1 MDRRRRPRS
10 NRCGGG
16 GNGGYS
22 WNIIL
27 SYCARVDEPRRRLP
41 QMEDVV
47 QRMRAVGVTPD
58 CYSYTSLVAVCL
70 ASHAHAASRSSSSC
84 CARWTTTECAPMP
97 PSSTPSSAVT
107 RRPSSTSG
115 GGEGGGGDGWWRRI
129 QRPETVTRAQVQ
141 RSGQRSGQS
150 YSCSGQRYALGS
162 ALCAFGSEYNPCSP
176 NFQTTREGL

>member
-1 MDRRRRPRS
+1 MASGGALLRALAAVTVDRRRRPRS

-70 ASHAHAASRSSSSC
+70 ASHAHAASRDAKLEQLLRQMDDDGVRPDATLLNTLLGGY
-84 CARWTTTECAPMP
+84 ARTLQYE
-97 PSSTPSSAVT
+97 
-107 RRPSSTSG
+107 R
-115 GGEGGGGDGWWRRI
+115 
-129 QRPETVTRAQVQ
+129 
-141 RSGQRSGQS
+141 
-150 YSCSGQRYALGS
+150 
-162 ALCAFGSEYNPCSP
+162 
-176 NFQTTREGL
+176 